1 MSGDI
6 SEINLLL
13 DEIKSFLRKELA
25 VKHLRLNIMS
35 PKTSKLKMIAHTD
48 GFDSEEVKITLS
60 KGQGCS
66 GKAWNT
72 KLEAISDLAKDV
84 HWISDE
90 DQKRVKSDLSV
101 ILAIPLFDPDLPK
114 LKKVIG
120 TLTIDTTERIYEPLK
135 GAVPILMPY
144 VQKMSL
150 LVKNSGL

>member
-1 MSGDI
+1 MSGDV

-13 DEIKSFLRKELA
+13 SEIKSFLTKKLG
-25 VKHLRLNIMS
+25 VKHLRINIMS
-35 PKTSKLKMIAHTD
+35 PKTSKLKMIAYTD
-48 GFDSEEVKITLS
+48 GFDSEEIKITLS

-72 KLEAISDLAKDV
+72 KMEAISDLTKDV

-90 DQKRVKSDLSV
+90 DQKRVKTGLSV
-101 ILAIPLFDPDLPK
+101 ILSLPLFDPEFPS

-120 TLTIDTTERIYEPLK
+120 TITIDTTEHIYEPLK
-135 GAVPILMPY
+135 EAVPSLIPY
-144 VQKMSL
+144 VQKMSV